1 MDMKKF
7 RALLEKR
14 TRNMKKSGV
23 AALETKAPEKWGKLN
38 TAIEKMADQWIRE
51 FLYGRLPMKKEDPAL
66 PDFLKALDKI
76 GKNMEESNTFRL
88 IQYLLYQE
96 GDLEKAA
103 ETLAP
108 FRRLI
113 VLAYFPYWEKHV
125 TGKGTKEDPYKT
137 DLLEGAAWD
146 EKAGLWRGKD
156 GAYAALPPK
165 MESAGLKDLGDALI
179 GQATEKLV
187 AESCSDKGAYMT
199 FRDGILGYSSFAIEA
214 VRQFIERDLTETEG
228 AVELAAGVLTKSWD
242 SCSQYVTGR
251 VKDMLMDQIRKSMAA
266 RADVLPCHVPDAFV
280 IDLIREYYGE
290 GNRDEE
296 LERKAFEAAYTKRLS
311 VSTKPPAKNRK
322 R

>member
-1 MDMKKF
+1 MELK
-7 RALLEKR
+7 
-14 TRNMKKSGV
+14 TPKSIFGNKIPV
-23 AALETKAPEKWGKLN
+23 
-38 TAIEKMADQWIRE
+38 
-51 FLYGRLPMKKEDPAL
+51 
-66 PDFLKALDKI
+66 PDA
-76 GKNMEESNTFRL
+76 
-88 IQYLLYQE
+88 
-96 GDLEKAA
+96 
-103 ETLAP
+103 
-108 FRRLI
+108 
-113 VLAYFPYWEKHV
+113 
-125 TGKGTKEDPYKT
+125 
-137 DLLEGAAWD
+137 
-146 EKAGLWRGKD
+146 
-156 GAYAALPPK
+156 
-165 MESAGLKDLGDALI
+165 AGLKDLGDALI

-311 VSTKPPAKNRK
+311 VSTKPPAKK
-322 R
+322 KAGEKKTPAKKKAEEKKAVTPADSPAKEEKTEPEGGPDESGVTEDE